1 MDDSLFRALADPT
14 RRKILELLTEKDRTA
29 GEIAEQFPI
38 AFASVSHHLGVLKAA
53 DLVASE
59 REGQF
64 IRYRLNTT
72 VFQEVVRYFMTRH
85 GGDHK
90 TKPAATHGLLLLR
103 SCRRRGVDCLDLGL
117 PAAPAHDRDA

>member
-1 MDDSLFRALADPT
+1 MDAGSPILAALADPT
-14 RRKILELLTEKDRTA
+14 RRRILELLAERDRTA

-53 DLVASE
+53 GLVATE

-72 VFQEVVRYFMTRH
+72 VFQEVVRYFMKSFS
-85 GGDHK
+85 GG
-90 TKPAATHGLLLLR
+90 G
-103 SCRRRGVDCLDLGL
+103 GN
-117 PAAPAHDRDA
+117 DA